1 MQNLR
6 VNTECRSL
14 QEKWEDTEKR
24 ADHVV
29 DRMQLRGI
37 GINQV
42 KDAVTYGAK
51 QIRNDGSIIAT
62 YRWYKVVYREFVLPN
77 FKKIYPITVLLEH
90 EN

>member
-6 VNTECRSL
+6 VNTECKSIPK
-14 QEKWEDTEKR
+14 KWEDTER
-24 ADHVV
+24 RVEHAI

-42 KDAVTYGAK
+42 KDAVAYGAK
-51 QIRNDGSIIAT
+51 QIRNDGSIVAT
-62 YRWYKVVYREFVLPN
+62 YRWYKVVYREFPLLN
-77 FKKIYPITVLLEH
+77 YKKIYPITVLLEH